1 MHKKEATQV
10 GEGRT
15 GTSPFKKNNKPDRLG
30 VCFAGLSKKAMKIL
44 CNAVGEKPTLENVR
58 QWLEQSKEGWKKNP
72 ELYLPPKISNE
83 LEEFFVKQGW
93 LPDRRNWGLSTA
105 AMNMI
110 IEMTGKTNPAIE
122 DVKAAAADEPGSRV
136 LFKKMRRG
144 GQNREREVVQEIRN
158 LFFTEGIWE
167 RESLGLSSDAAALLR
182 KIIGKG
188 LNRNNIL
195 EWARDGKGPKAIAE
209 INKFLTTKFPVRKD
223 G

>member
-1 MHKKEATQV
+1 MHKKETTQV

-15 GTSPFKKNNKPDRLG
+15 GTSPFKKNNEPDRLG
-30 VCFAGLSKKAMKIL
+30 EFAGLSKKAMKTI
-44 CNAVGEKPTLENVR
+44 CEAVGGGPTFEAVKT
-58 QWLEQSKEGWKKNP
+58 WLDARKETWKKDP
-72 ELYLPPKISNE
+72 SLYLPPKISNE

-182 KIIGKG
+182 KIIGNG
-188 LNRNNIL
+188 LSRKNIQAWVA
-195 EWARDGKGPKAIAE
+195 EGKGPQAIGE
-209 INKFLTTKFPVRKD
+209 IHEFLAKKFPVRKE
-223 G
+223 